1 MMDGWIV
8 VRNWDKFQHYGKR
21 QPVWIKLYTD
31 LNSNDNWCGLSTA
44 ARGMLATIWMEYARS
59 RGHLT
64 VGKCMQ
70 LCGKSARSSHLDSL
84 IHAGFIQVLAS
95 KPLAQNRTEEELDLE
110 AEKKA
115 KEDARAREPAAR
127 KTKAGKSK
135 TRELPPD
142 LLEQIARLGGTDLRS
157 PAAIATFVRHGLPE
171 AAFRN
176 ALEATH
182 DARAH
187 NRIHGTEIG
196 YFVGTLNQLT
206 DSGQYQ

>member
-1 MMDGWIV
+1 LLHDDAYLGLTGHQRSVLHGLWLAYASS
-8 VRNWDKFQHYGKR
+8 RCQLRANTASLTR
-21 QPVWIKLYTD
+21 QLALRVTSDTLET
-31 LNSNDNWCGLSTA
+31 LN
-44 ARGMLATIWMEYARS
+44 
-59 RGHLT
+59 
-64 VGKCMQ
+64 
-70 LCGKSARSSHLDSL
+70 
-84 IHAGFIQVLAS
+84 HAGFITVVAS
-95 KPLAQNRTEEELDLE
+95 AEQNREELDLK

-115 KEDARAREPAAR
+115 REDARAREPAAR

-142 LLEQIARLGGTDLRS
+142 LLEQIARLGGTDPRS
-157 PAAIATFVRHGLPE
+157 PAAVATFVRHGLPE